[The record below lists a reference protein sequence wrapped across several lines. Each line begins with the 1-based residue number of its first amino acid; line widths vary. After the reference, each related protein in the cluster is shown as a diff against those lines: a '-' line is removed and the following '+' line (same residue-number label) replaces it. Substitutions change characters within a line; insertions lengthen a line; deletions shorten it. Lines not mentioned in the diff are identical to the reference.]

1 MTYKDAV
8 QDLVHAG
15 SEANSAITLSQ
26 PKHQVDR
33 SVFGEAISQEI
44 EAAGYPGGA
53 ELPWVVEELYLY
65 SLDEIA
71 ERQAGYR
78 YNARTGN
85 PSKDWDSNQY
95 VIADWTANPISI
107 GADGAI
113 RYARHGQESWTY
125 ARIAPD
131 LPCFFGMLAAWLR
144 YFVVER
150 SGNLFN
156 DDFEI
161 DDATRE
167 AVSGKVLAAIDPG
180 DREAALAF
188 LLGE

>member
-78 YNARTGN
+78 Y
-85 PSKDWDSNQY
+85 
-95 VIADWTANPISI
+95 
-107 GADGAI
+107 
-113 RYARHGQESWTY
+113 
-125 ARIAPD
+125 
-131 LPCFFGMLAAWLR
+131 
-144 YFVVER
+144 
-150 SGNLFN
+150 
-156 DDFEI
+156 
-161 DDATRE
+161 
-167 AVSGKVLAAIDPG
+167 AVSYTHLTLPTKA
-180 DREAALAF
+180 
-188 LLGE
+188 